1 MTENNKP
8 RDKLGVA
15 LAGGGFR
22 ASLFHIGVLRRMAEL
37 DLLRYVETLSTVSGG
52 SIIGALY
59 ILLLKREI
67 DQKAR
72 LDQSDYVRII
82 DDLETRMCKA
92 IKKNLRVRL
101 FMNPFGI
108 MRVLLS
114 EYSLGLRMSRL
125 YERCVFKDTVKELE
139 QTIAPVGW
147 IGKPWVPYWFRQW
160 WGPGRICLSDIKIRP
175 GQVPIKD
182 GIETYN
188 RQQVSEQGSVVTQ
201 LIINATSLNS
211 GARFWFSATEVGDW
225 DHGNIRK
232 DEIDEIL
239 KRKTLLSLLS
249 KSKTTTRDLD
259 LQEHKQQ
266 LYYTLAEWWL
276 NAEHD
281 TPPEHFESLF
291 DDEMSAVI
299 QAMCKAD
306 LGKLRIAKISAWYCR
321 KGSLFTPPITGGA
334 DNRQHLAN
342 VITVVSEIGHVRRE
356 KIRQWVEIDAT
367 RKNLLLDFI
376 YELFILRLAENT
388 SVNIQRDWDNLTL
401 GQAVGASANFPP
413 VFPPFQMTGIY
424 DDIVVSRLG
433 LTDGGVFDNIGITGL
448 IDEHCNQIIVSD
460 TGSLL
465 DPMQRS
471 SSGRIGM
478 STRILNI
485 LSSREDS
492 LTKYSLL
499 ERYTVSSG
507 LGRESAF
514 IHELASKMS
523 PSIDD
528 QDNCRIHIER
538 IAQRLND
545 FHSTRELQGLAM
557 FTINSNEVQ
566 EDKSLPI
573 PASDLQKVRTDLD
586 AFGDIEMYALMNQ
599 GYRNADYYIKR
610 YLNPALDEQGHFEDP
625 KDRFRYRQHPYPY
638 HSNVD
643 WKTETKSP
651 WYADLLENKALA
663 QASVKMASYRFFR
676 ALRMKL
682 LLPWFSTLTVIAAL
696 LWNFR
701 DARFSVH
708 SVLHMLSDFSIR
720 DSASIL
726 SFIPEN
732 WAELPVGLLPL
743 IGVIIATGAGL
754 WLIQKYWFNLVD
766 YLKQHSYIRS
776 SRMLAKLGRWPQ
788 SYKGNLLWLVWLP
801 LPVITVFSIAAF
813 AGFSHIFYRMPLLR
827 KTRIGKRGK

>member
-1 MTENNKP
+1 MTDNNKP
-8 RDKLGVA
+8 RDKLGLA

-52 SIIGALY
+52 SIVGALY
-59 ILLLKREI
+59 ILLLKREL

-72 LDQSDYVRII
+72 LDQADYVRII
-82 DDLETRMCKA
+82 NDLEVRMCKA

-108 MRVLLS
+108 LRVLLS

-125 YERCVFKDTVKELE
+125 YERCVFKETVKELE
-139 QTIAPVGW
+139 QSIATVGW

-160 WGPGRICLSDIKIRP
+160 WGPGRICLSDIKIQP

-188 RQQVSEQGSVVTQ
+188 RQQVSEHGSVVTQ

-232 DEIDEIL
+232 DEINDIL
-239 KRKTLLSLLS
+239 KRKALLSLLR
-249 KSKTTTRDLD
+249 KSKTIIRDIE

-266 LYYTLAEWWL
+266 LYYILVEWWL
-276 NAEHD
+276 NAGHD
-281 TPPEHFESLF
+281 TPPEYFESLF
-291 DDEMSAVI
+291 DDEMSPVI

-306 LGKLRIAKISAWYCR
+306 LGKLRIAKISAWYYR
-321 KGSLFTPPITGGA
+321 KGALFTPPITGGA
-334 DNRQHLAN
+334 DSRQHLAN
-342 VITVVSEIGHVRRE
+342 VITVLSEIGHIRRE
-356 KIRQWVEIDAT
+356 KIKHWMEIDTT
-367 RKNLLLDFI
+367 RTHLLLDFI

-388 SVNIQRDWDNLTL
+388 SVNIQHDWDNLTL

-424 DDIVVSRLG
+424 DDIAVSRLG

-465 DPMQRS
+465 DPVQRS

-478 STRILNI
+478 SARILNI

-492 LTKYSLL
+492 QTKYSLL

-514 IHELASKMS
+514 IHELANKIS
-523 PSIDD
+523 PASDGQDD
-528 QDNCRIHIER
+528 CRIHIER
-538 IAQRLND
+538 IAQRLAD
-545 FHSTRELQGLAM
+545 FHSIRELHGLAM
-557 FTINSNEVQ
+557 FTIDSNEVL
-566 EDKSLPI
+566 EDEALPI
-573 PASDLQKVRTDLD
+573 STSDLQKVRTDLD

-610 YLNPALDEQGHFEDP
+610 YMNPVLDTQGRFEDP

-638 HSNVD
+638 HSIADN
-643 WKTETKSP
+643 ETDTRSP
-651 WYADLLENKALA
+651 WYNDLLENKALA
-663 QASVKMASYRFFR
+663 QATVKIANYRFFR

-682 LLPWFSTLTVIAAL
+682 ILPWFSTLAIITSL
-696 LWNFR
+696 LWVFR
-701 DARFSVH
+701 DVRFSVH
-708 SVLHMLSDFSIR
+708 SVLHKLSGFSIQ

-732 WAELPVGLLPL
+732 WAELPIGLLPL
-743 IGVIIATGAGL
+743 TGVIISTVLGL

-766 YLKQHSYIRS
+766 FLKQRAYIRS

-801 LPVITVFSIAAF
+801 LPIIAALTITAF
-813 AGFSHIFYRMPLLR
+813 AGFSHIFYRLPLLR
-827 KTRIGKRGK
+827 KTRIGKQDR